1 MQKLITE
8 QMRAEVEKEKQ
19 KMIYQMKADVAAA
32 AGVKLQSSSHESS
45 SMVLYVYRSHSD
57 ILYNFP
63 FFYYF
68 TALPVIS
75 CCQNTWRGKPDHPD
89 FKTFS
94 QAFTC

>member
-19 KMIYQMKADVAAA
+19 KMVYQMKADVAAA

-45 SMVLYVYRSHSD
+45 STVLYVYRSHSD

-89 FKTFS
+89 FKMFS
-94 QAFTC
+94 QTFTC

>member
-45 SMVLYVYRSHSD
+45 STVLYVYRSHSD

-75 CCQNTWRGKPDHPD
+75 CWQNTWRGKPDHPD
-89 FKTFS
+89 FKMFS